1 MAQRRFQMKLA
12 EALNIRADLKKKI
25 LQLKERL
32 LRNSKV
38 QEGEEPSENPE
49 NLLLELNSNLLE
61 FEILIKK

>member
-1 MAQRRFQMKLA
+1 MKLA

-38 QEGEEPSENPE
+38 QEGEEPSGKSYTQN
-49 NLLLELNSNLLE
+49 
-61 FEILIKK
+61 

>member
-1 MAQRRFQMKLA
+1 MKLA

-49 NLLLELNSNLLE
+49 
-61 FEILIKK
+61 IYY